1 MPTPANSETMGKISC
16 WPMLMAARLQV
27 VQNDESKCFLHDD
40 DDLMPLFEQEYNTL
54 SHPLSRMSVPQSCN
68 LASISS
74 RATQP
79 APSLALSWYAL
90 NTCAYTLQVPASPV
104 VLTMVLYLQ

>member
-1 MPTPANSETMGKISC
+1 
-16 WPMLMAARLQV
+16 MLMAAPLQV
-27 VQNDESKCFLHDD
+27 VQDDDSKCFLHD
-40 DDLMPLFEQEYNTL
+40 DDLMPLFEQEYNNL

-79 APSLALSWYAL
+79 APTLALSWYAL
-90 NTCAYTLQVPASPV
+90 HMCACS
-104 VLTMVLYLQ
+104 

>member
-1 MPTPANSETMGKISC
+1 
-16 WPMLMAARLQV
+16 MAARLQV
-27 VQNDESKCFLHDD
+27 VQDDKSKCFFHED
-40 DDLMPLFEQEYNTL
+40 DDLMPLFEQEYNNL

-79 APSLALSWYAL
+79 APTLARSWCAL
-90 NTCAYTLQVPASPV
+90 NTCAFT
-104 VLTMVLYLQ
+104 